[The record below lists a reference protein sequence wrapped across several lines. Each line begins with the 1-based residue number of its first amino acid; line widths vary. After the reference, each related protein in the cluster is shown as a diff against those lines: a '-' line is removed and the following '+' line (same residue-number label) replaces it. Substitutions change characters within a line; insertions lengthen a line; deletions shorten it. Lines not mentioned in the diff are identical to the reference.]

1 MTALALVFQ
10 NTTFDV
16 TDRNGQPW
24 LRGYQIGTA
33 LGYTNQP
40 DAAIRKI
47 YDRNSDE
54 FTASMTAV
62 VKLPTAGGEQE
73 TRIFSLRGCHLLAM
87 LSRTKI
93 AKAFRAWVL
102 DILDKETK
110 PHTKPVPYVQN
121 RSDLLNKEQADILR
135 KLLTDAA
142 EKLPKEKQAGLIITG
157 WSKLK
162 AHFKVGYRD
171 IPQAEFSEAVS
182 IVARHIATGELPRP
196 EKTAQAALEHI
207 LSTQWAFSYIG
218 NTETHDFR
226 LVLQEVDQEDL
237 NRSLARRG
245 EVAVSRAAL
254 AALTRLAA

>member
-1 MTALALVFQ
+1 MTATSLVFQ

-24 LRGYQIGTA
+24 LRLPQIEGA
-33 LGYTNQP
+33 LGYTNIGKGLYNIF
-40 DAAIRKI
+40 ARHA
-47 YDRNSDE
+47 DE

-102 DILDKETK
+102 DILDKETR
-110 PHTKPVPYVQN
+110 PHHEPVPYVQN
-121 RSDLLNKEQADILR
+121 PTDVLSKAQCDILR
-135 KLLTDAA
+135 NLLTGAA
-142 EKLPKEKQAGLIITG
+142 ERLPKEQQAGLIITG

-171 IPQAEFSEAVS
+171 IPQAEFAEAVS
-182 IVARHIATGELPRP
+182 LVARHISTGELSGT
-196 EKTAQAALEHI
+196 EKTAQAALEYI
-207 LSTQWAFSYIG
+207 LGTQWAFSYLGG
-218 NTETHDFR
+218 NDSNDFR
-226 LVLQEVDQEDL
+226 LVMQEVDKKDL
-237 NRSLARRG
+237 DRTLALRG
-245 EVAVSRAAL
+245 EVAVPRAAL
-254 AALTRLAA
+254 AALTRCAA

>member
-1 MTALALVFQ
+1 MTCTSLVFQ

-16 TDRNGQPW
+16 TDCNGKPW
-24 LRGYQIGTA
+24 LRLPQIGAA
-33 LGYTNQP
+33 LGYANP
-40 DAAIRKI
+40 HKI
-47 YDRNSDE
+47 QQVFERNKDE
-54 FTASMTAV
+54 FTASMTAL

-102 DILDKETK
+102 DILDKETG
-110 PHTKPVPYVQN
+110 PRHEPVPYVQN
-121 RSDLLNKEQADILR
+121 RNDILSKEQAGILR
-135 KLLTDAA
+135 NLLTGAA
-142 EKLPKEKQAGLIITG
+142 ERLPKGQQAGLIITG

-182 IVARHIATGELPRP
+182 IVARHIATGELSGT

-237 NRSLARRG
+237 NRTLARRG

-254 AALTRLAA
+254 VALTQ